1 MSIWIAGAVGAIC
14 GLLLAM
20 VWLVAIRIL
29 LSKFRARTDTSAGV
43 SESASGSTTSQTFEP
58 IPSLLDPDDQ
68 EPATPLPSQ
77 SMAPLN
83 FRRYVEVKGAIKAWA
98 EQNEDVATQ
107 LDGVFGITMDTFNQA
122 DQWWAMT
129 LEGNDEQLEE
139 VERQVCVYAER
150 YGGKGT

>member
-1 MSIWIAGAVGAIC
+1 MSIWIAGAVGAVC

-29 LSKFRARTDTSAGV
+29 LSKLRARTDETIGT
-43 SESASGSTTSQTFEP
+43 SESASGGTSSQTFEP
-58 IPSLLDPDDQ
+58 IPSLLDPDDH

-98 EQNEDVATQ
+98 EQGEDLATQ
-107 LDGVFGITMDTFNQA
+107 LDVVFGITLDTFKQA
-122 DQWWAMT
+122 ELWWAMT

-139 VERQVCVYAER
+139 VERQVGVYAER